1 MFVDIC
7 SITVK
12 AGNGGDGAVAWRR
25 EKYVPAGGPAGGDG
39 GRGGSVVLVADENM
53 RTLMDFRYKRMYKAE
68 NGQNGRNK
76 KQFGAD
82 AEDIILKI
90 PVGTLVR
97 DEKTKK
103 VIVDM
108 KEAGQHF
115 VIAQGGGG
123 GKGNARYTTSTRQA
137 PTFAQMGFKGQERN
151 IILELKLLAD
161 VGLVGFPNV
170 GKSTLLSVISSAK
183 PKIANYEFTTL
194 SPNLGVVYLGPG
206 KSFVCADIPG
216 LIEGASEG
224 VGLGHDFLRHVERS
238 GVLIHVLDGSG
249 AYYRDPLE
257 DFEAIN
263 RELEDYNIALKDKA
277 QIVFINKMDLP
288 EAQEREPELRK
299 ELEGRGYT
307 VFSGSAATTKDLQP
321 LLYKVYD
328 VLQETD
334 IEYDSLDEE
343 YYVEE
348 KEREPGISVR
358 KEEGRYIVDGPYI
371 ERLLGSTFFD
381 DRDSLRYF
389 QENLRKN
396 GVIDKLR
403 ELGIEE
409 GESVFIADYEFEFF
423 E

>member
-1 MFVDIC
+1 MYHYGK
-7 SITVK
+7 SRQ
-12 AGNGGDGAVAWRR
+12 WRR
-25 EKYVPAGGPAGGDG
+25 RRRGLAQREIRSCRRPAGGDG

-53 RTLMDFRYKRMYKAE
+53 RTLMDFRYKRVYKAE
-68 NGQNGRNK
+68 NGENGRSK

-82 AEDIILKI
+82 ADDIILNV

-97 DEKTKK
+97 DEKTNKI
-103 VIVDM
+103 IVDM
-108 KEAGQHF
+108 KEAGQRF

-137 PTFAQMGFKGQERN
+137 PTFAQMGFKGQERT
-151 IILELKLLAD
+151 IVLELKLLAD

-263 RELEDYNIALKDKA
+263 RELEGYNIALKDKA

-288 EAQEREPELRK
+288 EAQERKLR
-299 ELEGRGYT
+299 
-307 VFSGSAATTKDLQP
+307 SGKNWKGADTP
-321 LLYKVYD
+321 
-328 VLQETD
+328 
-334 IEYDSLDEE
+334 
-343 YYVEE
+343 
-348 KEREPGISVR
+348 
-358 KEEGRYIVDGPYI
+358 
-371 ERLLGSTFFD
+371 
-381 DRDSLRYF
+381 YF
-389 QENLRKN
+389 QDPQPPPKTFSPCSTKSTRCFKTRTSNTTAWMRNTMWKKKSENRAF
-396 GVIDKLR
+396 R
-403 ELGIEE
+403 
-409 GESVFIADYEFEFF
+409 
-423 E
+423 

>member
-82 AEDIILKI
+82 AEDVILKI

-103 VIVDM
+103 IIVDM
-108 KEAGQHF
+108 KEAGQRF

-161 VGLVGFPNV
+161 VGLVGFPNPP
-170 GKSTLLSVISSAK
+170 SFPSSPAR
-183 PKIANYEFTTL
+183 
-194 SPNLGVVYLGPG
+194 SP
-206 KSFVCADIPG
+206 
-216 LIEGASEG
+216 
-224 VGLGHDFLRHVERS
+224 RS
-238 GVLIHVLDGSG
+238 PI
-249 AYYRDPLE
+249 
-257 DFEAIN
+257 
-263 RELEDYNIALKDKA
+263 
-277 QIVFINKMDLP
+277 
-288 EAQEREPELRK
+288 
-299 ELEGRGYT
+299 T
-307 VFSGSAATTKDLQP
+307 
-321 LLYKVYD
+321 
-328 VLQETD
+328 
-334 IEYDSLDEE
+334 
-343 YYVEE
+343 
-348 KEREPGISVR
+348 
-358 KEEGRYIVDGPYI
+358 
-371 ERLLGSTFFD
+371 
-381 DRDSLRYF
+381 
-389 QENLRKN
+389 NLRPSRR
-396 GVIDKLR
+396 IW
-403 ELGIEE
+403 
-409 GESVFIADYEFEFF
+409 A
-423 E
+423 

>member
-1 MFVDIC
+1 MFVDLC
-7 SITVK
+7 TITVK

-39 GRGGSVVLVADENM
+39 GRGGSVVLFADENM
-53 RTLMDFRYKRMYKAE
+53 RTLMDFRYKRVYKAE
-68 NGQNGRNK
+68 NGQNGRSK

-82 AEDIILKI
+82 AEDIILNV

-97 DEKTKK
+97 DEKTNKI
-103 VIVDM
+103 IVDM
-108 KEAGQHF
+108 KEAGQRF

-137 PTFAQMGFKGQERN
+137 PTFAH
-151 IILELKLLAD
+151 

-263 RELEDYNIALKDKA
+263 RELEGYNIALKDKA

-288 EAQEREPELRK
+288 EAQEREPALRE

-307 VFSGSAATTKDLQP
+307 VFSGSAATTKDIQP
-321 LLYKVYD
+321 MLFKVYE
-328 VLQETD
+328 VLQNTD

-348 KEREPGISVR
+348 EEREPGISVR
-358 KEEGRYIVDGPYI
+358 KENGRYIVDGPYI

-409 GESVFIADYEFEFF
+409 GQSVFIADYEFEFF

>member
-7 SITVK
+7 RITVQ

-39 GRGGSVVLVADENM
+39 GRGGSVVLQADSGL
-53 RTLMDFRYKRMYKAE
+53 RTLMDFRYKRVYKAE
-68 NGQNGRNK
+68 NGENGRSK

-82 AEDIILKI
+82 ADDIVLKV
-90 PVGTLVR
+90 PVGTIVR
-97 DEKTKK
+97 DAESEK
-103 VIVDM
+103 VIVDL
-108 KEAGQHF
+108 KEEGERY

-123 GKGNARYTTSTRQA
+123 GKGNARFTTSTRQA
-137 PTFAQMGFKGQERN
+137 PTFAQMGYKGQRRD

-170 GKSTLLSVISSAK
+170 GKSTLLSVISSAQ
-183 PKIANYEFTTL
+183 PKIANYQFTTL

-206 KSFVCADIPG
+206 QSFVCADIPG

-224 VGLGHDFLRHVERS
+224 VGLGHDFLRHVERTS
-238 GVLIHVLDGSG
+238 VLIHVLDGSG
-249 AYYRDPLE
+249 DFYRDPVE
-257 DFEAIN
+257 DFDKIN
-263 RELEDYNIALKDKA
+263 KELADYNEALSEKP
-277 QIVFINKMDLP
+277 QIVFINKMDIP
-288 EAQEREPELRK
+288 EAAEREPEIRK
-299 ELEGRGYT
+299 ALEARGYT

-321 LLYKVYD
+321 MLYEVYGR
-328 VLQETD
+328 LQEVDTA
-334 IEYDSLDEE
+334 YDSFDEE
-343 YYVEE
+343 YYEE
-348 KEREPGISVR
+348 SEDETPAISVR
-358 KEEGRYIVDGPYI
+358 KENGRYIVDGPYI

-396 GVIDKLR
+396 GVIDRLR
-403 ELGIEE
+403 ELGIRE
-409 GESVFIADYEFEFF
+409 GESVFIDDYEFEFF